1 MAGPLDDPLSFGLL
15 VGSAVVLVAVVA
27 VRFSTRLGVPTL
39 LLYLAIGLVLGNAI
53 SGLNFHNPD
62 IAESIGLGSLVIIL
76 AEGGLSTRLSDVKPV
91 LPLAIVL
98 ATVGVAVSAAVTA
111 LFVHLIIDAG
121 WRQSFLYGAVLAPT
135 DAAAVFAT
143 LRRIRIAPRLVSI
156 LEAESGTNDPLAVI
170 AVTLLVGTGSV
181 GPTLGSPLLSG
192 LVAVPYQLV
201 VGAVLGGVVGFL
213 GALGLRRAALS
224 ASGIFPLGVLGL
236 CVLAYG
242 AASVI
247 SASGF
252 VAVYVAGVWLG
263 NADLPH
269 RPATR
274 SFAQGMGWLA
284 QVGVFVVLGALAIP
298 DRLASAVLPAL
309 AIGGA
314 LLMLARPAAVLV
326 SALPF
331 RLRRGAQRLRLRSAA
346 ILSWAGLRGAVPIVL
361 ATIAL
366 AAHRHGSERLFD
378 VVFVL
383 VVIFTIIQSPSLG
396 PMARLLRV
404 AAPAE
409 PMDLEVETA
418 PLGEVNADLLQ
429 VRVPRDSK
437 LRGVE
442 LRELR
447 MPAGANATL
456 VVRDGASFVPDAGT
470 RLAVG
475 DQVLLVASDAA
486 RREAVGRLRAVNR
499 AGKLAGW
506 RGEEGAEET

>member
-1 MAGPLDDPLSFGLL
+1 MSGLLDNPLNLGLL
-15 VGSAVVLVAVVA
+15 VGSAVVLVAVIA
-27 VRFSTRLGVPTL
+27 VRFSTRLGVPSL

-53 SGLNFHNPD
+53 AGNFHDAD
-62 IAESIGLGSLVIIL
+62 IAEMVGLGSLVIIL

-91 LPLAIVL
+91 LPLALVL

-111 LFVHLIIDAG
+111 VFAHLVIGAG

-143 LRRIRIAPRLVSI
+143 LRRVRIAPRLVSI

-170 AVTLLVGTGSV
+170 AVTLLVGTESV
-181 GPTLGSPLLSG
+181 GPSLGSPLLSG
-192 LVAVPYQLV
+192 AVAVPYQLV
-201 VGAVLGGVVGFL
+201 VGTAIGALVGFL
-213 GALGLRRAALS
+213 GAAGLRRAALS

-236 CVLAYG
+236 CVLAYAG
-242 AASVI
+242 ASVI
-247 SASGF
+247 GASGF
-252 VAVYVAGVWLG
+252 VAVYVAAVWLG

-274 SFAQGMGWLA
+274 SFAQGLGWLA
-284 QVGVFVVLGALAIP
+284 QVGVFVVLGALAVP
-298 DRLASAVLPAL
+298 GKLGSAVLPAL

-314 LLMLARPAAVLV
+314 LLVLARPAAVVV

-331 RLRRGAQRLRLRSAA
+331 RLRRGAQKLRFRSAA
-346 ILSWAGLRGAVPIVL
+346 FLSWAGLRGAVPIVL

-366 AAHRHGSERLFD
+366 AAGRPGSERLFD

-383 VVIFTIIQSPSLG
+383 VIIFTIIQSPSLG

-404 AAPAE
+404 AAPAQ

-447 MPAGANATL
+447 LPRGANVTL
-456 VVRDGASFVPDAGT
+456 IVREGASFVPDAGS

-475 DQVLLVASDAA
+475 DQVLLVASGAA
-486 RREAVGRLRAVNR
+486 RRQTEGRLREVNKR
-499 AGKLAGW
+499 GRLARW
-506 RGEEGAEET
+506 RGEEGVEET